1 MTIAIFEGI
10 IAYTVTPFS
19 DDDRQ
24 INLTALYA
32 LIDRLIASD
41 ANAIAALGSAGEC
54 AYLEDDEWELV
65 AKETIEYVNKRVP
78 IIVGISELTT
88 RKAISRAV
96 FANNS
101 GADAIMVSPFSYYR
115 LSEDEIYDYYAA
127 IAAEVSIPIMIY
139 NNPATCGV
147 DMSPAFMLTM
157 IDGIDNVT
165 MIKESTG
172 DIQRMWTLSRLSNG
186 SVPFFNGCNYIA
198 LDALMAGARGWCTV
212 APCLIDDLPKRLF
225 DAIKQDDLDKAKGL
239 FEKQLPL
246 LEFIVNGGLAAT
258 VKTGLAMKGLDVGMA
273 RRPLKPLTSD
283 KKQLLEDILQA
294 VGI

>member
-1 MTIAIFEGI
+1 MTTAIFEGI

-165 MIKESTG
+165 MIKESSG
-172 DIQRMWTLSRLSNG
+172 DIQRMWTLHRLSNG
-186 SVPFFNGCNYIA
+186 TVPFFNGCNYIA
-198 LDALMAGARGWCTV
+198 LDALNAGAKGWCTA
-212 APCLIDDLPKRLF
+212 APCLIDDLPKQLF
-225 DAIKQDDLDKAKGL
+225 DAVQENDLDKAKRL
-239 FEKQLPL
+239 FERQLPL
-246 LEFIVNGGLAAT
+246 LEFIVNGGLAST
-258 VKTGLAMKGLDVGMA
+258 VKAGLTMKGLDVGIA
-273 RRPLKPLTSD
+273 RRPLKPLTND
-283 KKQLLEDILQA
+283 KKQLLEDILQK
-294 VGI
+294 VGF